1 MSKTKEHY
9 HEEICKGLHNALDE
23 DYHYDKWSE
32 YQKALEDAHY
42 NKLAE
47 EAEFISIFQN
57 TGTYPM

>member
-32 YQKALEDAHY
+32 DQKALEDAHY

-57 TGTYPM
+57 T